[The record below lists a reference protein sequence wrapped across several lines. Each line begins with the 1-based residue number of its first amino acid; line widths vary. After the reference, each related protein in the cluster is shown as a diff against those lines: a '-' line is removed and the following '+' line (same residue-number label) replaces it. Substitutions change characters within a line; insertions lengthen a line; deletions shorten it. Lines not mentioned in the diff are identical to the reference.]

1 MPMSEVEGC
10 VGLHLGAWKDKG
22 IFKSELEGVLW
33 VCKILILTIHQYVHR
48 RETVLLVRWFS

>member
-1 MPMSEVEGC
+1 MAMGEVEGS
-10 VGLHLGAWKDKG
+10 VGLHLGAWEYKG

-48 RETVLLVRWFS
+48 RKTVLLVRWFS